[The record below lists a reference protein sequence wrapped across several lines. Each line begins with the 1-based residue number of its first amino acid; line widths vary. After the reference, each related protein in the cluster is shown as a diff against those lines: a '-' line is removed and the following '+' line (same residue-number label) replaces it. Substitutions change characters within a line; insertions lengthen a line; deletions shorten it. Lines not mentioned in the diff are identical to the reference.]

1 MLQKKRNDLAYERGH
16 LVARLET
23 VTSELASIDYSL
35 KLLDPHWKPSKKP
48 TRPPTS
54 VPPMRSRS
62 GQNSENYRWLLLL
75 LQQDLVGT
83 GSKGGEPHKFLK
95 VPIEF
100 SDIGAN
106 LFEYQ
111 S

>member
-1 MLQKKRNDLAYERGH
+1 
-16 LVARLET
+16 
-23 VTSELASIDYSL
+23 
-35 KLLDPHWKPSKKP
+35 
-48 TRPPTS
+48 
-54 VPPMRSRS
+54 MRSRS

-75 LQQDLVGT
+75 LQQDLVAT
-83 GSKGGEPHKFLK
+83 GSMSGEPHNPLK

-106 LFEYQ
+106 RFEYQ

>member
-1 MLQKKRNDLAYERGH
+1 
-16 LVARLET
+16 
-23 VTSELASIDYSL
+23 
-35 KLLDPHWKPSKKP
+35 
-48 TRPPTS
+48 
-54 VPPMRSRS
+54 MRSRS